1 MTIRG
6 LKSEIRRLTS
16 RIGADEE
23 PITMVTIVVVDAG
36 DGSGSMDFPEIS
48 GHSLSYRIQGLHESF
63 FFPFTEMSS
72 EQAEAIAHAIILHT
86 RQIEKLGRL
95 YPAGIF
101 DMTLEPAGSRRISLP
116 PPNTSTAEYAAE
128 IYRQVIES
136 RAIPLPNSE
145 VHHDRDH

>member
-23 PITMVTIVVVDAG
+23 PITMVTIAVVDASAG
-36 DGSGSMDFPEIS
+36 ASSMDFPDIV
-48 GHSLSYRIQGLHESF
+48 GHSLSYRILGQYETF
-63 FFPFTEMSS
+63 FFPFTDMTS

-86 RQIEKLGRL
+86 RQVERLGRL
-95 YPAGIF
+95 FPAGIF
-101 DMTLEPAGSRRISLP
+101 DMTLEQAGSRRISLP
-116 PPNTSTAEYAAE
+116 PPGTTTAEYAAE

-136 RAIPLPNSE
+136 RTAPLPHSE
-145 VHHDRDH
+145 DRP